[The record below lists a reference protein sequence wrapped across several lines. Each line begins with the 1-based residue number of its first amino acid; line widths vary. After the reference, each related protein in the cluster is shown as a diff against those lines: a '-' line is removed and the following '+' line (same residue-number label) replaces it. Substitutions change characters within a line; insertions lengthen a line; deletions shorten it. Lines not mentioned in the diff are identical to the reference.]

1 MSSMSSFS
9 HHPSIGSMP
18 SSPNIGIV
26 PSIGGSAS
34 NGGSAGGG
42 SNNNNNN
49 NNNTSSSSCLQHR
62 DLTPPSPYQ
71 CHMSR
76 GGGTGG
82 GPLTP
87 GGITALPPGP
97 SAHHHGHPSYE
108 SLGLSYGNRHSPC
121 SPSQGYQMNG
131 SAYGPNASSTGKLST
146 HVCH

>member
-34 NGGSAGGG
+34 NGGTTG
-42 SNNNNNN
+42 SNN

-76 GGGTGG
+76 GGGSG

-97 SAHHHGHPSYE
+97 SGHHHGHPSYE

-131 SAYGPNASSTGKLST
+131 SAYGPNSSSTGKLSIYCSC
-146 HVCH
+146 VY